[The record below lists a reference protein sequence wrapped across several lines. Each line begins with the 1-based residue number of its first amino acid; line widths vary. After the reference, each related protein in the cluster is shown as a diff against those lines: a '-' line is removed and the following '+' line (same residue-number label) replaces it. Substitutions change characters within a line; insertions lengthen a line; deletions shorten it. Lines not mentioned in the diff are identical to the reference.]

1 MTRESARGD
10 ASAMAVPQYRACGA
24 PREDARLPRQFGVHA
39 RTADYARAGRIG
51 MRIAVIMATCAL
63 AACSFSM
70 PLSPFGSQSDPV
82 VTGSTG
88 PVSPLDP
95 ALDHEDWRR
104 ARAALAVALDPQ
116 GNGARAGWENPD
128 TGRAGDFEAASQAF
142 VRDDRVCRDFIA
154 RLTLEAGEE
163 RRLAGSACRLS
174 ETLWRI
180 DDVDSAGPT
189 EG

>member
-1 MTRESARGD
+1 MMRECARRD
-10 ASAMAVPQYRACGA
+10 ACALARTQYRAWRA
-24 PREDARLPRQFGVHA
+24 RREDAQLPRQFGFHA
-39 RTADYARAGRIG
+39 RAAGCARAGRFS
-51 MRIAVIMATCAL
+51 MRIAVIMASCAL

-70 PLSPFGSQSDPV
+70 PLSPFGSQPDPV
-82 VTGSTG
+82 VTGSIG

-128 TGRAGDFEAASQAF
+128 TGRAGDFEAASAAF

-154 RLTLEAGEE
+154 HLTLEAGEE

-174 ETLWRI
+174 ENLWRI
-180 DDVDSAGPT
+180 DDVDSARPK

>member
-1 MTRESARGD
+1 
-10 ASAMAVPQYRACGA
+10 
-24 PREDARLPRQFGVHA
+24 
-39 RTADYARAGRIG
+39 
-51 MRIAVIMATCAL
+51 MRIAVIMASCAL

-70 PLSPFGSQSDPV
+70 PLSPFGSQPDPV
-82 VTGSTG
+82 VTGSIG

-128 TGRAGDFEAASQAF
+128 TGRAGDFEAASAAF

-154 RLTLEAGEE
+154 HLTLEAGEE

-174 ETLWRI
+174 ENLWRI
-180 DDVDSAGPT
+180 DDVDSARPK